1 MNEITD
7 QLSTAY
13 SSTERLDLAEFA
25 SSLRADVVLHVPG
38 RHALAGRH
46 RGLEEIATFLTA
58 SRELTTDGEHVELVD
73 TLVGASHVG
82 MLVKVTAARDDR
94 ELLVNHTIHLFALDQ
109 DRRVSD
115 IWLHNRD
122 QAAVDTFWTN

>member
-1 MNEITD
+1 MNELTD

-13 SSTERLDLAEFA
+13 STTQGVGLAGLA
-25 SSLRADVVLHVPG
+25 SSLRPDVVLHVPG

-46 RGLEEIATFLTA
+46 RGLEEIAGFLTA
-58 SRELTTDGEHVELVD
+58 SRQLTIDGEHVELVD
-73 TLVGASHVG
+73 TLVGASHIG
-82 MLVKVTAARDDR
+82 MLVKVTAARQDG
-94 ELLVNHTIHLFALDQ
+94 ETLINHTIHLFAVDV

-122 QAAVDTFWTN
+122 QADVDTFWTN